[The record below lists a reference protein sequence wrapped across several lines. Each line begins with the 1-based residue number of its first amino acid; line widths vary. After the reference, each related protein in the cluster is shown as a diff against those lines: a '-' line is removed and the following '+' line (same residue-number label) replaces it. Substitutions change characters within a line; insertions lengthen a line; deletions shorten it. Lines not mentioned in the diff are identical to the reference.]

1 VRSGQHKRLPNWAIA
16 LIALFLIAIG
26 VAWAFT
32 KELPW
37 ADSYEVQVVFPSAQN
52 VRLDSPVR
60 IAGVDVGKVTKVEPL
75 GPEAQDVAEAS
86 DESEDTA
93 ASGDTASTDPE
104 STNEA
109 AAVVTMEIEEDGRP
123 IKTDATFRLLPR
135 LFLEGNLFVD
145 LKPGSPSAPE
155 AEEGHTFPID
165 QASNSVQLDQILTTL
180 QADVRDQLQIALEE
194 FGSALVDH
202 GGAEGFQELYRSS
215 PGANKF
221 TSQVNE
227 AFLGQNPHDLS
238 GLIRNLDRVVRGLGR
253 HEEALK
259 DLVTNF
265 RIFSGSFAAE
275 DQALEQAIIEL
286 PQVFREGDT
295 AFAALNQA
303 FPPLRA
309 WAREMLPGTRSAP
322 DALDAATPLLRQ
334 VRLLMSERE
343 LRGLVADLD
352 PTVENLA
359 AVAEGSPATFNKVR
373 KFSSCF
379 NEVLIPWQN
388 MTVPAQGHPAT
399 GRVYQEAAYSLV
411 GIGGESRSGDANG
424 QYIRTLGAGGINTL
438 SPDSNTAQFIFS
450 PNPEGGDSLVG
461 VVPFPILGAEP
472 NVEDSIK
479 PKFVPNEPCE
489 TQEPPNLATR
499 AGGTPTQEPVGGLG
513 GLPLPFTE
521 TMEEFERLAMD
532 LGEAQ
537 EAAEKDK
544 SRETKSDEADALD
557 AWIEFS
563 EEYTDRATAAL
574 TGKSTDKYE
583 EESGGVEAEGGED
596 E

>member
-1 VRSGQHKRLPNWAIA
+1 VRPGQHRRIPNWGVA
-16 LIALFLIAIG
+16 LIAIVVIAIG

-32 KELPW
+32 KEFPW
-37 ADSYEVQVVFPSAQN
+37 ADSYEVQAVFPSAQN

-75 GPEAQDVAEAS
+75 GPEAQDVVESS

-93 ASGDTASTDPE
+93 GSGDTASTDPE
-104 STNEA
+104 STSEA

-155 AEEGHTFPID
+155 AEEGHAFPLD
-165 QASNSVQLDQILTTL
+165 QTSNSVQLDQILTTL

-253 HEEALK
+253 NEEALK

-295 AFAALNQA
+295 AFAALNRA

-309 WAREMLPGTRSAP
+309 WAREMLPGTRTAP
-322 DALDAATPLLRQ
+322 EALDAATPLLRQ

-352 PTVENLA
+352 PAVENLA

-438 SPDSNTAQFIFS
+438 SPDSSTSQFIFS

-472 NVEDSIK
+472 NIEDSVK
-479 PKFVPNEPCE
+479 PKFAPNEPCE

-499 AGGTPTQEPVGGLG
+499 AGGTPTQEPTGGLG
-513 GLPLPFTE
+513 GLPVEFTE
-521 TMEEFERLAMD
+521 TMEEFERIAMD

-537 EAAEKDK
+537 EANEKAK
-544 SRETKSDEADALD
+544 SGETKREEADALA

-574 TGKSTDKYE
+574 TGKGAGGGD
-583 EESGGVEAEGGED
+583 EESGGVEADGGE
-596 E
+596 EE